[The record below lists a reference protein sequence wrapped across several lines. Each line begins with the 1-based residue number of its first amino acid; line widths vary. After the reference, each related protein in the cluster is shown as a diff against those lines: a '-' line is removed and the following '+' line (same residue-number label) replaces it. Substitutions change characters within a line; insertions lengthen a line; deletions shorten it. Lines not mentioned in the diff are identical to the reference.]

1 MPMRRAC
8 KTPRRPLFKKRAAA
22 DAHQERVINSIFQR
36 MPDRGL
42 KRMRE
47 EAKRDECCESVQ
59 KKIRKTRANEKWLNE
74 NPQMIR
80 TIGEEHLLERKYSI
94 FFIQTFYFL
103 LKITF
108 NLRTNAHYAA
118 SDSNTSNQSN
128 STKPT
133 NGFWRS
139 FKPRIRSIA
148 AVLQRRRPIQ

>member
-1 MPMRRAC
+1 MRRAC

-74 NPQMIR
+74 NPEMIR
-80 TIGEEHLLERKYSI
+80 IIGEEHLQERKYNFLLFKI
-94 FFIQTFYFL
+94 VIFL
-103 LKITF
+103 LK
-108 NLRTNAHYAA
+108 
-118 SDSNTSNQSN
+118 
-128 STKPT
+128 
-133 NGFWRS
+133 
-139 FKPRIRSIA
+139 
-148 AVLQRRRPIQ
+148 